1 MRGRAVEELLMFRST
16 TMQNRN
22 LKAVE
27 RVMQAGLALSGL
39 SVAVNQAGLA
49 TGFMM
54 ITFTIWLLWI
64 GATH

>member
-1 MRGRAVEELLMFRST
+1 
-16 TMQNRN
+16 MQNGR

-39 SVAVNQAGLA
+39 SVAINQAGLA

-54 ITFTIWLLWI
+54 VTFAVWLLWV